1 MLIFKRLLL
10 ITNSHG
16 KKETVIGIA
25 SVQIKRKNYL
35 PPIST
40 NSNFLIQSLQVRVK
54 ATAPVLNACTATI
67 GTT

>member
-16 KKETVIGIA
+16 KKETVTGIA

-35 PPIST
+35 PAIST
-40 NSNFLIQSLQVRVK
+40 NSNFLIQSLQVKVK
-54 ATAPVLNACTATI
+54 ATALALIACTATI